1 MAAASDPD
9 ELLRSTAG
17 KTNFQRLTRLLI
29 SGGTPLLREIF
40 DAICPPSHLPTVL
53 NNPATQKQLK
63 AAKLI
68 KPQWDCLYPSPGVYG
83 KSTDFDITLLFRLL
97 RTMCSLPP
105 PATGWDV
112 LPVSTDHSLTADL
125 ARIKYHRNAVY
136 GHVNQTMEIANYK
149 FPLLWQEISETLVRI
164 AGQISNARKTEWQRA
179 IDKFLKDPLTSD
191 DERNVEELERWYN
204 DEIEVKKSIEDLKN
218 TTEEVREEI
227 VRLGVKLRE
236 ETHAI
241 TESVQCLQTAVHEV
255 TGRMGEIHQSMNRL
269 GSSAASYQSAAGKEL

>member
-1 MAAASDPD
+1 MGLS
-9 ELLRSTAG
+9 
-17 KTNFQRLTRLLI
+17 
-29 SGGTPLLREIF
+29 
-40 DAICPPSHLPTVL
+40 LPF
-53 NNPATQKQLK
+53 PR
-63 AAKLI
+63 
-68 KPQWDCLYPSPGVYG
+68 GVG
-83 KSTDFDITLLFRLL
+83 KSTDFDITLFFRLL

-164 AGQISNARKTEWQRA
+164 AGQISNARKTEWQRT

-236 ETHAI
+236 ETRDNR
-241 TESVQCLQTAVHEV
+241 ECSVFADSSPRGHRSDRRNTSIYEQTGFLSCQLSVSC
-255 TGRMGEIHQSMNRL
+255 R
-269 GSSAASYQSAAGKEL
+269 